1 MCLRIFS
8 EKSCGFINFL
18 YIYIMNK
25 KVKDIA
31 KKMSRL
37 DSQEFNELSTVLM
50 NEHDMSATI
59 YRFKPMSENTN
70 CDLLLMGTGNRKL
83 FLIKSVKEIFGL
95 GLKDAKDI
103 IDSAPCKLKEYMDID
118 EAEKIKEQL
127 EEFGATLE
135 INYHEN

>member
-1 MCLRIFS
+1 
-8 EKSCGFINFL
+8 
-18 YIYIMNK
+18 MNK